1 VAGLPVIEE
10 ETNPRNRHGVVKYD
24 AGPLVVSVNLSPA
37 TRFTPSTSDGLTMVF
52 AHGDTRRTDPHGH
65 HYWLDGAPGAA
76 KVAELRLRVA
86 DLDASVRFYRDVLGL
101 RPQPGAVG
109 GAAFATGTVPIALR
123 PGGSAEDGRRIRYDT
138 YLLVFH
144 TDDID
149 GARAELAARGVA
161 FTGRAI
167 GSKEIGRT
175 IHFADPSGHRFC
187 LYEPSE
193 EVLTWPSGPTVRRIL
208 SGQSTRSTT

>member
-1 VAGLPVIEE
+1 
-10 ETNPRNRHGVVKYD
+10 VVKYD

-37 TRFTPSTSDGLTMVF
+37 TRFPSSTSDGLTMVF
-52 AHGDTRRTDPHGH
+52 AHGDTRRTDTHGH
-65 HYWLDGAPGAA
+65 HYLLDGAPGAA
-76 KVAELRLRVA
+76 AAMAELRLRVA
-86 DLDASVRFYRDVLGL
+86 NLGASARFYRDVLGL
-101 RPQPGAVG
+101 RPQPDAAG
-109 GAAFATGTVPIALR
+109 GPAFATGTVPIALR
-123 PGGSAEDGRRIRYDT
+123 PGGSADDGRRIRYDT

-149 GARAELAARGVA
+149 STRAELAARGVA
-161 FTGRAI
+161 FTGRAV

-175 IHFADPSGHRFC
+175 IRFADPSGHRFC

-193 EVLTWPSGPTVRRIL
+193 EVLTWPSGSTVRRIL